1 MESLESRV
9 LKIELTTDLHT
20 KEIET
25 IRNEAKVLESSL
37 KAIEKSLQQIKWL
50 AVGSVCGLLAQ
61 SLGLDKILRLFL

>member
-61 SLGLDKILRLFL
+61 SLGLDKILRLFI